1 MKVTFQGNPLT
12 LEGTQVKVGD
22 TAPDFTVVDN
32 DLNPFKLSDTKG
44 KRVFLT
50 VPSLDT
56 PVCDTEVR
64 RFNQEAAKLGDVTI
78 YTISMDLPFAQGRWC
93 GGAEIDKVKTV
104 SDYKD
109 REFGKNYGVYIKEL
123 GLLSRA
129 VFVIDENN
137 KIVYVEYLN
146 EVTEEPDYDK
156 ALDLFKRMQYF
167 METPG
172 ILPPKYLDTL
182 PMKGHSITMILI
194 NVASRIRQAIQ
205 DESFNGQIDASIA
218 QLRKDFMHPEF
229 KALLETVGPHGEFI
243 DSNMGRTIN
252 PGHCIETAWFLLE
265 EAKYRNWD
273 KDITELALTI
283 LDWSWEWGWDKEF
296 GGIINFKDCKNLPPQ
311 DYSQDMKFWWPQTE
325 AIIATLY
332 AYLATG
338 NEKYLDM
345 HKQISDWTYTH
356 FPDKECGEWF
366 GYLHRDGTP
375 AQMAKGNLFKGP
387 FHIPRMMIKGYT
399 LCKEILDNKKS
410 HL

>member
-109 REFGKNYGVYIKEL
+109 REFGKNYGVYINDL

-129 VFVIDENN
+129 VFVVDENN

-146 EVTEEPDYDK
+146 E
-156 ALDLFKRMQYF
+156 
-167 METPG
+167 
-172 ILPPKYLDTL
+172 
-182 PMKGHSITMILI
+182 
-194 NVASRIRQAIQ
+194 
-205 DESFNGQIDASIA
+205 
-218 QLRKDFMHPEF
+218 
-229 KALLETVGPHGEFI
+229 
-243 DSNMGRTIN
+243 
-252 PGHCIETAWFLLE
+252 
-265 EAKYRNWD
+265 
-273 KDITELALTI
+273 
-283 LDWSWEWGWDKEF
+283 
-296 GGIINFKDCKNLPPQ
+296 
-311 DYSQDMKFWWPQTE
+311 
-325 AIIATLY
+325 
-332 AYLATG
+332 
-338 NEKYLDM
+338 
-345 HKQISDWTYTH
+345 ISV
-356 FPDKECGEWF
+356 
-366 GYLHRDGTP
+366 
-375 AQMAKGNLFKGP
+375 NLF
-387 FHIPRMMIKGYT
+387 
-399 LCKEILDNKKS
+399 L
-410 HL
+410 